1 MACISKLA
9 SAIAYDCDT
18 GATGL
23 VNAIIINKADIA
35 SYTANPSTLT
45 VSALTLV
52 SGAKA
57 YKIDTVKRSLVVS
70 EALKIND
77 GAPNAYTHTATIIS
91 TLGKHDSAANALAM
105 AISNGSFVVLTKS
118 VSSAGAIASVY
129 GLYYGMSATAVDRSS
144 HDNGAWYTITMATPE
159 RVIGEDALSLS
170 LAAYDTLYGA
180 AVG

>member
-23 VNAIIINKADIA
+23 ASALIINKADIA
-35 SYTANPSTLT
+35 SYTVNPSTLI

-70 EALKIND
+70 EALKINE
-77 GAPNAYTHTATIIS
+77 GAPNAYTHTATILS
-91 TLGKHDSAANALAM
+91 TLGRHDSSANALAM
-105 AISNGSFVVLTKS
+105 AVSNGSFVVLTKS
-118 VSSAGAIASVY
+118 VSSVGTIVSVY
-129 GLYYGMSATAVDRSS
+129 GLYYGMSATASERSS
-144 HDNGAWYTITMATPE
+144 HDNGSWFTYTIETPE
-159 RVIGEDALSLS
+159 NVMGEDQLSMGLTEYNALF
-170 LAAYDTLYGA
+170 DA

>member
-9 SAIAYDCDT
+9 NAIAYDCDT

-23 VNAIIINKADIA
+23 ASALIINKADIA
-35 SYTANPSTLT
+35 SYTVNPSTLT

-70 EALKIND
+70 EALKINE

-91 TLGKHDSAANALAM
+91 TLGRHDSSANALAT
-105 AISNGSFVVLTKS
+105 AISNGSFVVLTKY
-118 VSSAGAIASVY
+118 VSSVGAIASVY
-129 GLYYGMSATAVDRSS
+129 GLYYGMSATASERSS
-144 HDNGAWYTITMATPE
+144 HDNGSWFTYTIQTPE
-159 RVIGEDALSLS
+159 NVMGEDQLAMGLTEYNALF
-170 LAAYDTLYGA
+170 DE